1 MMFLKSANSVFL
13 SLLLLSTLCPCFYF
27 LLYFGRIRILTINI
41 LKSISMKKQK
51 SSVVLTALIVALG
64 GFLMGFDAS
73 VISGVIKFIEPE
85 FNLSK
90 IELGWAVAS
99 LSLAATAGMI
109 FAGPLSDR
117 FGRTIV
123 LKASALLY
131 AFSAFLAAL
140 APSFIILVTARMLAG
155 LGVGA
160 SLILAPMY
168 IAEISPSDRRGKLV
182 SFNQLNIVVGISV
195 AFFTN
200 YLIVHLSKSNASW
213 VETLKLKEYI
223 WRWMLGIEFFPAT
236 IYFFLL
242 LFIPQSPRWLVMK
255 GRYDEALK
263 VMKRFD
269 DDDNAEKVINEIKE
283 NVLKESAPKQKTP
296 VKDLFLPAMKLVLT
310 IGIVIAILQQITG
323 INSVFFYA
331 PMIFEQSGIGTDAAF
346 IQAIL
351 VGLTNVVFT
360 IVAMV
365 LIDKLG
371 RKPLLIIGISF
382 ITVSMFLLAYGFNT
396 ARYKLTDMSV
406 SKLPTEINKT
416 QLAPIMNLTYKSDT
430 EFKDVV
436 KKVMGEDV
444 EKKYESE
451 FISASITMNPT
462 LILIG
467 ILGFVAAFAVSLG
480 PVMWV
485 LFSELFP
492 NAIRGTA
499 ISFVGFINSAISF
512 LVQLVFPWELATLGS
527 SGTFLLY
534 GIFALVGLAFIW
546 KLLPE
551 TKGRSLEELEAILVK
566 K

>member
-1 MMFLKSANSVFL
+1 
-13 SLLLLSTLCPCFYF
+13 
-27 LLYFGRIRILTINI
+27 
-41 LKSISMKKQK
+41 MKKQK
-51 SSVVLTALIVALG
+51 NSIVITALIVALG

-99 LSLAATAGMI
+99 LSLAATVGMI

-117 FGRTIV
+117 YGRTIV

-131 AFSAFLAAL
+131 AFSALLSAI
-140 APSFIILVTARMLAG
+140 APSFIILVTARMIAG

-168 IAEISPSDRRGKLV
+168 IAEISPSDKRGKLV
-182 SFNQLNIVVGISV
+182 SFNQLNIVIGISV

-200 YLIVHLSKSNASW
+200 YLIVHLSKSDASW
-213 VETLKLKEYI
+213 VESLRIKEYI
-223 WRWMLGIEFFPAT
+223 WRWMLGIEFLPAT

-242 LFIPQSPRWLVMK
+242 LFLIPQSPRWLVMK

-263 VMKRFD
+263 IMKRFD
-269 DDDNAEKVINEIKE
+269 TDENAEKVIGEIKN
-283 NVLKESAPKQKTP
+283 NVLKETAPKQKTP
-296 VKDLFLPAMKLVLT
+296 VKDLFLPAMRLVLI
-310 IGIVIAILQQITG
+310 IGIVIAVLQQITG

-365 LIDKLG
+365 LIDRLG
-371 RKPLLIIGISF
+371 RKPLLIIGITV
-382 ITVSMFLLAYGFNT
+382 ITFSMFLLAYGFNS
-396 ARYKLTDMSV
+396 AKYQLTELSV
-406 SKLPTEINKT
+406 SKLPPEINKV
-416 QLAPIMNLTYKSDT
+416 QLSPIMNKTYKSDT
-430 EFKDVV
+430 EFKNDVKV
-436 KKVMGEDV
+436 VMGSII

-512 LVQLVFPWELATLGS
+512 LVQLIFPWELATLGS
-527 SGTFLLY
+527 AGTFLFY
-534 GIFALVGLAFIW
+534 GIFALIGLGFIW

-566 K
+566 KK